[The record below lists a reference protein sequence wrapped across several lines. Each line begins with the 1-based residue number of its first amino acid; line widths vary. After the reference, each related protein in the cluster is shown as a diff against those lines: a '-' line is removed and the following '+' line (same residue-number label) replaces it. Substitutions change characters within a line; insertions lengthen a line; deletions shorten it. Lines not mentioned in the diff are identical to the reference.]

1 MHRKD
6 NYEVLLKRSAECQ
19 LLAQVVRDMSIRK
32 KSAELAKEYHDLAD
46 RLKDLEQM
54 EQLLKRSGF

>member
-19 LLAQVVRDMSIRK
+19 VLAQVARDMSIRK
-32 KSAELAKEYHDLAD
+32 KSAELAKEYRDLAD

-54 EQLLKRSGF
+54 EQLLKQSAF

>member
-1 MHRKD
+1 MHLKD

-19 LLAQVVRDMSIRK
+19 VLAQVARDMSIRK
-32 KSAELAKEYHDLAD
+32 KSAELAKEYRDLAD

-54 EQLLKRSGF
+54 EQLLKRSAF